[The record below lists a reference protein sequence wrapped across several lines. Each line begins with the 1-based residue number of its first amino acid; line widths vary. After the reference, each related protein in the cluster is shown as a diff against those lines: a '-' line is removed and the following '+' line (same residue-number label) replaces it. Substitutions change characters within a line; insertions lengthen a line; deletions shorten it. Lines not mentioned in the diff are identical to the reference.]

1 MELEF
6 PWVNLPLGSTK
17 FLLIYVDRKSL
28 CLSADSK
35 SIKTRYCE
43 IKIKTKLSL
52 WVWPSKTHMWRPFW
66 EWMLCLRLCF
76 ALYIS
81 AQHIREAQE
90 DFQQT
95 PWHPGMAQADQHPE
109 TETCTSHAIHQEE
122 QPMFTASQRRNPG
135 PPHQPVG
142 TEEASLMRRVKTDN
156 SSDNDDLDEGESPQM
171 YLLWIF
177 HLS

>member
-43 IKIKTKLSL
+43 IKIKTEFSL

-66 EWMLCLRLCF
+66 EWMLWIRLCF

-95 PWHPGMAQADQHPE
+95 PWHPGMAQADQHPAPWDRDMYIPRY
-109 TETCTSHAIHQEE
+109 TS
-122 QPMFTASQRRNPG
+122 RRATYV
-135 PPHQPVG
+135 HSF
-142 TEEASLMRRVKTDN
+142 TEEKSWSSSPASRNRRSLFDEKG
-156 SSDNDDLDEGESPQM
+156 ND
-171 YLLWIF
+171 W
-177 HLS
+177 